1 MKTEADENYL
11 KEIYTL
17 QMEQTPVSTS
27 SLAQRFGYSSATITG
42 MLKKLASLDWVV
54 YKPYYGVTLTET
66 GTAIALE
73 VIRRHRLIETF
84 LVQALDIP
92 WDRVHQEAERLEHS
106 LSAYLEDRID
116 AHLGYPSFDPHGSP
130 IPTSTGSIESQSHST
145 LGSLP
150 VGTACEIVE
159 VNDRDP
165 RVLIYLDQLKLGLK
179 SVLEILH
186 IEPIDGLVTILV
198 DGNKVMLG
206 PAIANQIF
214 VRVIYAPLTR

>member
-11 KEIYTL
+11 KEIYSL
-17 QMEQTPVSTS
+17 QMEQSPVSTS
-27 SLAQRFGYSSATITG
+27 TLAQRFGYSSATITG

-66 GTAIALE
+66 GAAIALE

-106 LSAYLEDRID
+106 LSAYLEEKID
-116 AHLGYPSFDPHGSP
+116 AYLGYPTFDPHGSP
-130 IPTSTGSIESQSHST
+130 IPTTAGLVESLSHST

-150 VGTACEIVE
+150 QGIVCEIVE

-165 RVLIYLDQLKLGLK
+165 RVLAYLDQLKLGLK

-186 IEPIDGLVTILV
+186 VEPIDGLVTILV
-198 DGNKVMLG
+198 DKKKVTLG

-214 VRVIYAPLTR
+214 VRIINAS